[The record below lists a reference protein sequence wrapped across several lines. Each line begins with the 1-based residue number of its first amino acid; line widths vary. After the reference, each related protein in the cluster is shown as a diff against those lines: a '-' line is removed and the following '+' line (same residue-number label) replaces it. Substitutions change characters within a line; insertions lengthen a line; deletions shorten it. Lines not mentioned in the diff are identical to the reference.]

1 MKEYF
6 DTNRSQWNEQKLRDV
21 IIDED
26 VDQIFLLK
34 ISSTAHQDLMG
45 WHYNED
51 GIYTVKF
58 GYWLGTHL
66 PTNVPPTPTY
76 GSAELKYKIWKTSA
90 PAKLKHFLWRLLSKS
105 LATSNN
111 LKRRHIG
118 RVDQCK
124 RCCSAAETEEHIF
137 FECPYAKKIWRASGV
152 SNRIINDQSSTLE
165 EKIEACLQ
173 CSLLTRLV
181 HFQDLPFWLL
191 WRLWKSGNTLIFQQ
205 KEIHW
210 RSLLRYANEDLKEW
224 KQIES
229 TEVRVQPHQSYLA
242 LVPVTLHWQRPPM
255 GWFKCNTDGSFRNIQ
270 TKSTAGW
277 VIRDANGTYKGS
289 AHARGRRCKDAPGM

>member
-1 MKEYF
+1 MRY
-6 DTNRSQWNEQKLRDV
+6 
-21 IIDED
+21 IIGDGTLVNMWTDPWIPDHPPKPPTPREESPVREKDED

-165 EKIEACLQ
+165 EKIEA
-173 CSLLTRLV
+173 
-181 HFQDLPFWLL
+181 
-191 WRLWKSGNTLIFQQ
+191 
-205 KEIHW
+205 
-210 RSLLRYANEDLKEW
+210 
-224 KQIES
+224 
-229 TEVRVQPHQSYLA
+229 
-242 LVPVTLHWQRPPM
+242 
-255 GWFKCNTDGSFRNIQ
+255 
-270 TKSTAGW
+270 
-277 VIRDANGTYKGS
+277 
-289 AHARGRRCKDAPGM
+289 